1 MEESGKSMSELK
13 RLTLG
18 DEKAVKTKQ
27 KKISKEDRF
36 EESLGRSEKLA
47 LSMTSDVEKLEWL
60 SAPKSSPI
68 SRMPST
74 VEMPCLDKDDR
85 KIEKRKQEKS
95 SDEDP
100 DGHKET
106 EKPMPC
112 RSFDEFYAERLS
124 ASESSLTPGATPN
137 VEMRYMHNNDKK
149 EDKYLEIIDDV
160 MIQKEILSDAGT
172 NESAAEQSISFAFVK
187 FEAERF
193 PPPKSTSGSAVTK
206 NTSIEMTYLH
216 KKDEEKVDKYRY
228 MTLDQDGKRREDL
241 GRYKS
246 LSVPCMSSVNAR
258 ESSSTSGASPASE
271 NLLNTHEYDEVMT
284 ENENSSPGAYEEPDV
299 VNSERP
305 PVPGRSHSRRVTSTR
320 GEISVDE
327 ELQ

>member
-27 KKISKEDRF
+27 KKMPKEDRF
-36 EESLGRSEKLA
+36 EEGLGRSEKPGP
-47 LSMTSDVEKLEWL
+47 SMTSDVEKLEWL
-60 SAPKSSPI
+60 SAPESSPI
-68 SRMPST
+68 SRVPST

-85 KIEKRKQEKS
+85 KIEKTKQEKS
-95 SDEDP
+95 SDKDP
-100 DGHKET
+100 EGYKEA

-112 RSFDEFYAERLS
+112 RSSDGFYAEWLS
-124 ASESSLTPGATPN
+124 ASESSLYPGATVN
-137 VEMRYMHNNDKK
+137 VEMRYMHKTDEK

-160 MIQKEILSDAGT
+160 MIQKEILSDVDT
-172 NESAAEQSISFAFVK
+172 NESAAEQPMSFALVK

-193 PPPKSTSGSAVTK
+193 PAQKGTSGSAVTK

-228 MTLDQDGKRREDL
+228 MTLDEDRKRREDL

-258 ESSSTSGASPASE
+258 ESSSSSRASPAAE

-284 ENENSSPGAYEEPDV
+284 ENKNSSPGGYEEPGV

-320 GEISVDE
+320 GETSVYE